1 MFIYPLNLSLN
12 PWFLAIAEI
21 SITAPNA
28 LDNYYHLH
36 KMTPG
41 LIEVRVQNMLNSRV
55 VETTPSS
62 SRKIKLSLMGP
73 AFIAAIGYIDPG
85 NFATNIQSGASF
97 GYTLLWVVVWANVMA
112 MLIQLLSAK
121 LGIATGKNLAE
132 HIRDRFPRP
141 AVWAYWVQAEIIAMA
156 TDLAEFI
163 GAAIGFKL
171 LLGVTLLEGAI
182 LTGIATFLILMLQK
196 RGQKPLEWGIGSLL
210 LFVAL
215 AYMVELVFSQPQLG
229 PLLKGMA
236 LPDLPNGD
244 AVFLAAGVL
253 GATIMPHVIY
263 LHSSLTQA
271 PGENSKADRYAATK
285 VDVAIAMTIA
295 GFVNLAMMATA
306 AAAFHFNGH
315 SGITDLDQA
324 YLTLQPLLGQAAA
337 TIFGL
342 SLVAAGLSSTVVGT
356 LAGQVVMQGFV
367 RFYIPLW
374 VRRVVTMLPSFIVIM
389 LGMDATRILVLS
401 QVLLSFGIAL
411 ALVPLLSFT
420 GNRELM
426 GEMVNSRTI
435 QTMGKLIVVVVV
447 GLNGYL
453 LVSSLL

>member
-1 MFIYPLNLSLN
+1 M
-12 PWFLAIAEI
+12 
-21 SITAPNA
+21 
-28 LDNYYHLH
+28 
-36 KMTPG
+36 PG
-41 LIEVRVQNMLNSRV
+41 SRV
-55 VETTPSS
+55 VESAS
-62 SRKIKLSLMGP
+62 RRSRKIKLSLMGP

-85 NFATNIQSGASF
+85 NFATNIQSGAAY
-97 GYTLLWVVVWANVMA
+97 GYTLLWVVVWANIMA

-132 HIRDRFPRP
+132 LIRDRFPRP
-141 AVWAYWVQAEIIAMA
+141 VVWAYWVQAEIIAMA

-171 LLGVTLLEGAI
+171 LLGVSLLEGAI
-182 LTGIATFLILMLQK
+182 LTGIATFLILMLQS
-196 RGQKPLEWGIGSLL
+196 RGQKPLEMVIGGLL
-210 LFVAL
+210 LFVAA
-215 AYMVELVFSQPQLG
+215 AYIVELVFSRPEMAALA
-229 PLLKGMA
+229 KGMA
-236 LPDLPNGD
+236 IPSLPTSD

-263 LHSSLTQA
+263 LHSSLTQRE
-271 PGENSKADRYAATK
+271 GKHTREQRYAATK

-306 AAAFHFNGH
+306 AAAFHF
-315 SGITDLDQA
+315 SGNQDIADLDRA
-324 YLTLQPLLGQAAA
+324 YLTLEPLLGQAAA

-367 RFYIPLW
+367 HFHIPLW
-374 VRRVVTMLPSFIVIM
+374 VRRSVTMLPSFLVIWS
-389 LGMDATRILVLS
+389 GMDPTRVLVLS
-401 QVLLSFGIAL
+401 QVVLSFGIAL

-426 GEMVNSRTI
+426 GSMVNGRLVQNS
-435 QTMGKLIVVVVV
+435 GKAIVFVVVA
-447 GLNGYL
+447 LNAYL
-453 LVSSLL
+453 LISTAFGL

>member
-1 MFIYPLNLSLN
+1 MP
-12 PWFLAIAEI
+12 
-21 SITAPNA
+21 
-28 LDNYYHLH
+28 
-36 KMTPG
+36 
-41 LIEVRVQNMLNSRV
+41 NSRV
-55 VETTPSS
+55 VENTRRP

-85 NFATNIQSGASF
+85 NFATNIQSGASL
-97 GYTLLWVVVWANVMA
+97 GYSLLWVVVWANVMA

-196 RGQKPLEWGIGSLL
+196 RGQKLLEMAIGGLL
-210 LFVAL
+210 LFVAA

-236 LPDLPNGD
+236 IPDLPNGD
-244 AVFLAAGVL
+244 AVYLAAGVL

-271 PGENSKADRYAATK
+271 VGENSKADRYASTK

-306 AAAFHFNGH
+306 AATFHFNGH
-315 SGITDLDQA
+315 SGVADLDLA
-324 YLTLQPLLGQAAA
+324 YLTLQPVLGQAAA
-337 TIFGL
+337 TLFGL

-374 VRRVVTMLPSFIVIM
+374 VRRGVTMLPSFIVIM

-426 GEMVNSRTI
+426 GEMVNSRSI
-435 QTMGKLIVVVVV
+435 QALGKLIVLVVV

-453 LVSSLL
+453 LVSSVL

>member
-1 MFIYPLNLSLN
+1 
-12 PWFLAIAEI
+12 
-21 SITAPNA
+21 
-28 LDNYYHLH
+28 
-36 KMTPG
+36 
-41 LIEVRVQNMLNSRV
+41 MLNSRV

-196 RGQKPLEWGIGSLL
+196 RGQKPLEWVIGSLL

-215 AYMVELVFSQPQLG
+215 AYMVELVFSQPQFG

-271 PGENSKADRYAATK
+271 AGENSKADRYAATK

-453 LVSSLL
+453 LITNLL

>member
-1 MFIYPLNLSLN
+1 
-12 PWFLAIAEI
+12 
-21 SITAPNA
+21 
-28 LDNYYHLH
+28 
-36 KMTPG
+36 
-41 LIEVRVQNMLNSRV
+41 MLNSRV
-55 VETTPSS
+55 VETTPRS

-182 LTGIATFLILMLQK
+182 LTGIATFLILMLQQ
-196 RGQKPLEWGIGSLL
+196 RGQKPLEWVIGSLL

-271 PGENSKADRYAATK
+271 AGENSKADRYAATK

-453 LVSSLL
+453 LFSSLL